1 MIDKLKGYIMK
12 TRLILPI
19 ILIITIVFLFYTS
32 FDSPFRFQTFEG
44 HIIEDNTF
52 SKKFYIQENE
62 GGDIVELKFIHEE
75 SELLSFAEFGYVLI
89 DGHYN
94 PKDNYIIVNEI
105 QSINEKSGIFE
116 GIASNE

>member
-1 MIDKLKGYIMK
+1 MISK
-12 TRLILPI
+12 LILPV

-32 FDSPFRFQTFEG
+32 FDSPFRYQTFEG
-44 HIIEDNTF
+44 HIIEDNTYL
-52 SKKFYIQENE
+52 KKFYIQENE

-75 SELLSFAEFGYVLI
+75 SDLLSFKDFGYVII

-105 QSINEKSGIFE
+105 QSITENASLFDGMALNE
-116 GIASNE
+116 